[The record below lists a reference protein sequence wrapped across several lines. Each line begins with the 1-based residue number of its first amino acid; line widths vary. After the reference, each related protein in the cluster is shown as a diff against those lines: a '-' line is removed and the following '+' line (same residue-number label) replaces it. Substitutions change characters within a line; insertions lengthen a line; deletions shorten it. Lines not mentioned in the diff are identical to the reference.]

1 MNVLCQQILPRS
13 FYSRHP
19 VQVATDLL
27 GKLLVRKANDGTMK
41 SGIITDTEAYGP
53 PTEDPLVRSE
63 GIRGL
68 RHDWKPGLAWTT
80 YIMRGRPTLNVTTM
94 PPSCV
99 LVRAIEPVHGF
110 ASVDDAKQFHL
121 TKGPINLAKALSI
134 VWALD
139 KSDITVSG
147 PLFICEDRSISSNE
161 IVRCLRKNVR
171 NNSAEP
177 RRFHIKG
184 NQFIS

>member
-1 MNVLCQQILPRS
+1 MNMLYQQILPRS

-27 GKLLVRKANDGTMK
+27 GKLLVRKVNDEAMM

-53 PTEDPLVRSE
+53 PSEDPLVRSE
-63 GIRGL
+63 GVRGL
-68 RHDWKPGLAWTT
+68 RHDWNPGLAWTT

-110 ASVDDAKQFHL
+110 AFIGDVRHFRL
-121 TKGPINLAKALSI
+121 TKGPINLANALSI
-134 VWALD
+134 DRALD
-139 KSDITVSG
+139 KSDVTVSG
-147 PLFICEDRSISSNE
+147 PLFICEERSISSKE
-161 IVRCLRKNVR
+161 IVQCLRKNIR